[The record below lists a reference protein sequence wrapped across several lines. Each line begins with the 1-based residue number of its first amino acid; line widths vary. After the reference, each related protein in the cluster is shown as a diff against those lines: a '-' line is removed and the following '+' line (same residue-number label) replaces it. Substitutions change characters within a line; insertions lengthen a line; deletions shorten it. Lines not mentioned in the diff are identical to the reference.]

1 MSNFDW
7 KFDWSKKEYNE
18 SLDEDITYEKIGKIS
33 PMKSGSSMQDFL
45 NRVFNKNKEEKS
57 N

>member
-18 SLDEDITYEKIGKIS
+18 SLDEDITHEKIGKIS
-33 PMKSGSSMQDFL
+33 PMKVGSSMQDFL

>member
-7 KFDWSKKEYNE
+7 KFDWTKKEYNE
-18 SLDEDITYEKIGKIS
+18 SLDEDTSHEKVGKIN
-33 PMKSGSSMQDFL
+33 PMKTGSSMQDFL